1 MKYPIEQIA
10 NLESDILKHVRG
22 HPGVSRVALAREMKI
37 SPSTVGNY
45 VARLCAEGFLME
57 SKKPMA
63 DAGRPPTALRLNSD
77 GGQFIGVDFEAHN
90 IMAMAI
96 DFSDTP
102 VKHAHKVIEDSDSV
116 GQIIKKIEQAITE
129 ARPENP
135 DELLA
140 IGVGVPGLVDAANG
154 VALGYKHINQWRNVA
169 LAAPLAEKFKVPV
182 FLENCVRSMALAE
195 MWFGQGRGEQNFLC
209 IGVRTGIGAGVVA
222 GGQLQRGAT
231 HHAGEIGRWRF
242 PWPASRLIRY
252 FVDGEEPK
260 EGDAELEDIASVRA
274 IMEALERARQSREK
288 GTLLPRTGPLTFGD
302 VVRAAQ
308 QRDAVTV
315 QIIELAAE
323 VLGQA
328 VSQLILALDPSR
340 VILAGPLTLL
350 GGTLLNP
357 LRAKVESILRTSH
370 ANMPLILN
378 STMGEYNGALGAA
391 ALAVHEWKPAR

>member
-10 NLESDILKHVRG
+10 HLESDILKHVRG
-22 HPGVSRVALAREMKI
+22 HPGISRVALARELKI

-45 VARLCAEGFLME
+45 VARLCAEGFLIE
-57 SKKPMA
+57 SKRPMM
-63 DAGRPPTALRLNSD
+63 DAGRPPTALRLNSE

-102 VKHAHKVIEDSDSV
+102 LKHAHKSIEDSDSV
-116 GQIIKKIEQAITE
+116 AQIIKKIEQAITDVM
-129 ARPENP
+129 PENP
-135 DELLA
+135 DQLLA

-154 VALGYKHINQWRNVA
+154 VALHYKHINQWRNVA

-195 MWFGQGRGEQNFLC
+195 MWFGQGRGEENFLC

-222 GGQLQRGAT
+222 SGQLQRGAA

-242 PWPASRLIRY
+242 PWPASRLARY
-252 FVDGEEPK
+252 FADGETSQE
-260 EGDAELEDIASVRA
+260 DAELEDITSVRA
-274 IMEALERARQSREK
+274 ILEALERARQSREK
-288 GTLLPRTGPLTFGD
+288 STLLPRSGPLTFAD

-308 QRDAVTV
+308 QRDGVTV
-315 QIIELAAE
+315 QIIEVAAE

-357 LRAKVESILRTSH
+357 LKAKVESILKASD
-370 ANMPLILN
+370 ANAPLILN